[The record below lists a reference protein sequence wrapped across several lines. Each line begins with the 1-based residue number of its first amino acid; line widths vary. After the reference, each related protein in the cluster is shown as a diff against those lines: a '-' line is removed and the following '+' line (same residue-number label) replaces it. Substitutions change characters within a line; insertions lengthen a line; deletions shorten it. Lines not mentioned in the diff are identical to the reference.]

1 MSRLPIRRPPPTRTT
16 DQVDSYHG
24 VEVSDPYR
32 WLEDTESPETTAWIA
47 EQNQVTFDYL
57 QTLPMREPLKRRLT
71 ALYDYER
78 FSIPY
83 HRGGRYFYTRNS
95 GLQNQAVL
103 YVQDSLAAEGRE
115 LLDPNRLSADGTI
128 ALTLVE
134 PSPDGDLLLYGTATS
149 GSDWQEFR
157 IRQVDD
163 GIDRVDHLRWVK
175 FSRGSWTR
183 DGKGFFYSRYPE
195 PAPDAAL
202 SGQNRDMKVYYHRLG
217 SDQNEDLLVYQRP
230 DEPDWGFG
238 AEVTHDGRYL
248 ILTVWLG
255 TDSKT
260 RVYYQDLGDP
270 MAPSLDG
277 AVVKLL
283 DEFDAAYGF
292 IGNEG
297 PIFYFRTDRDAPRGR
312 VVAIDTRTP
321 APDAW
326 QEIIAEAEQ
335 PLDGVTLVGGR
346 LVASYLVDAKSR
358 LAIVDLDGKAVS
370 DIPLPGIGTAG
381 GVSGEPDRSEMF
393 FAFTSFLFPTSVYR
407 YDLLTGDLAPFRS
420 SRLTFDPSAF
430 VTEQVFVASPD
441 GTQVPV
447 FLTHRRELNR
457 DGTHPT
463 LLYAYGGFNANLTPF
478 FDPSMIAWL
487 EQGGIYAQANLRGGG
502 EYGEDWHRAGMFE
515 KKQNV
520 FDDFI
525 AVAEYL
531 IRERYTGSDR
541 LVVEGGSNG
550 GLLVGAVM
558 TQRPDLFAVALPDVG
573 VMDMLRYHRFT
584 IGWAWAAEYGSADD
598 PAYFPV
604 LRAYSPLHNLKPG
617 TDYPATLVTTADHDD
632 RVVPGHSFK
641 FAAALQAATAWARPA
656 YIRVETKAGHGA
668 GKPIAKMVEARA
680 DVLAFALANTGGN

>member
-1 MSRLPIRRPPPTRTT
+1 
-16 DQVDSYHG
+16 
-24 VEVSDPYR
+24 YR
-32 WLEDTESPETTAWIA
+32 WLEDTESQETAAWVA
-47 EQNQVTFDYL
+47 AQNEVTLDYL
-57 QTLPMREPLKRRLT
+57 KALPKREQLKQRLT

-78 FSIPY
+78 YSIPY

-95 GLQNQAVL
+95 GLQNQSVL

-115 LLDPNRLSADGTI
+115 LLDPNLLSADGTV
-128 ALTLVE
+128 ALSLVE
-134 PSPDGDLLLYGTATS
+134 PSPDGSLLLYGTSAS

-157 IRQVDD
+157 IRRVDD
-163 GIDRVDHLRWVK
+163 GIDSVDHLRWVK
-175 FSRGSWTR
+175 FSRGSWTK

-195 PAPDAAL
+195 PTPDAAL
-202 SGQNRDMKVYYHRLG
+202 SGQNRDMKVYYHRVG
-217 SDQNEDLLVYQRP
+217 SDQAEDLLVYQRP

-248 ILTVWLG
+248 VLTVWLG

-260 RVYYQDLGDP
+260 RVYYQDLASP
-270 MAPSLDG
+270 MAPTLNG
-277 AVVKLL
+277 PVVKLL

-292 IGNEG
+292 IGNDG
-297 PIFYFRTDRDAPRGR
+297 PIFYFRTDRAAPRGR
-312 VVAIDTRTP
+312 VIAVDIRTP
-321 APDAW
+321 EPDAW
-326 QEIIAEAEQ
+326 KEIVAEAEQ
-335 PLDGVTLVGGR
+335 PLDGVALVGGR
-346 LVASYLVDAKSR
+346 LVLSYLVDAKSR
-358 LAIVDLDGKAVS
+358 LAIVDLDGRALS

-381 GVSGEPDRSEMF
+381 GISGEPDRSECF

-407 YDLLTGDLAPFRS
+407 YDLGSASLTPFRS
-420 SRLTFDPSAF
+420 PRLTFDPSGF
-430 VTEQVFVASPD
+430 VTSQVFVPSRD
-441 GTQVPV
+441 GTQVPL
-447 FLTHRRELNR
+447 FLTHHKDLNR
-457 DGTHPT
+457 AVAHPT

-478 FDPSMIAWL
+478 FDPSTIAWL
-487 EQGGIYAQANLRGGG
+487 EQGGIYVQANLRGGG

-525 AVAEYL
+525 ASAEYL
-531 IRERYTGSDR
+531 IREGYTSADR
-541 LVVEGGSNG
+541 LVIEGASNG

-584 IGWAWAAEYGSADD
+584 IGWAWASEYGSADD
-598 PAYFPV
+598 PAHFSV
-604 LRAYSPLHNLKPG
+604 LHAYSPLHNLKPG

-641 FAAALQAATAWARPA
+641 FAAALQAATSWARPA
-656 YIRVETKAGHGA
+656 YIRIETKAGHGA

-680 DVLAFALANTGGN
+680 DVLAFALAHADGS